1 MEACDEYLVYNGAF
15 DEGLAGSRALGA
27 AGCRTDV
34 HAPPPVLE
42 ANSPPAAPTGLAAAA
57 GDGSVTLSWAAADPN
72 DNVIYYEY
80 NVNHND
86 TSTGNLSGWTP
97 WATVPGSGSSTTS
110 HTFSG
115 LTNGREYRYHL
126 RAVNANGVS
135 VGAPASGPPWFVK
148 AVPSAPPAAPTGLAA
163 SAGVA
168 SVTLTWNDPGD
179 ASITHYEYNVN
190 HNATGTGNLTG
201 WGPWTAIAGSGASTT
216 SYTFT
221 GLAGGR
227 EYRYH
232 LRAVN
237 GNGPSIGA
245 PDFGPPWFV
254 SATVIAPPPP
264 PAPPTNLRV
273 ERVCDHKLKVRW
285 HRSSGATGYDLE
297 IGSANRKHWKRL
309 LTNWPGNSWYATNWQ
324 KDRSY
329 RFIARAVNDGG
340 SSEWVESA
348 LSVAP
353 PCAVGNLSVV
363 TSTPGEGDIGATG
376 GEISA
381 SWNAGKRASA
391 YNLDYNGSRLE
402 SGLTATSHS
411 WSVGSR
417 GASDSVSV
425 QSVSGNMTSPQ
436 SSASVA
442 WLTASNVRGTTATLD
457 LAGHS
462 GDWYVKKTAPT
473 PAGSCES
480 AGSGASHSLSG
491 LTASTSHTFTA
502 YSDASCANA
511 MATTTFTTTASL
523 TVSNIKATS
532 ATLNLAGHSQQWWYD
547 ADTGPDSACQG
558 PVAAGTSSDNL
569 TGLTQHQQYTY
580 TAYDAAGCNNSDILA
595 SITFEPSGDVLE
607 AKSVTAT
614 TATLELSNHTG
625 NWWFRETSPSTGT
638 CTAGESDFTNDLD
651 DLIPGT
657 EYTYK
662 AYDVS
667 SCADTHESASV
678 TFTTG
683 GVSVSNLYGGHSS
696 SCDIG
701 VVNNAKKQC
710 ATAFRTGSAAN
721 GYTLHSITARFMT
734 GEGSPSGFSAALYA
748 ESGGKPTGN
757 ALVTLSG
764 NAPSVSSSS
773 TRTYT
778 CPDGNTGCQLS
789 KETDYFIAMTAT
801 DTSGYKYYTWR
812 AVASDSE
819 TTTPSGNGWSIA
831 DGSRLND
838 NWSGTSSSSGRMKV
852 AATVNAVPSLTASG
866 ISGTGATLTI
876 GGHTGDWFYKGIS
889 GTEASSNCQDVYNS
903 TTDTL
908 SSLTADKLYG
918 YTAHDHASCSSAT
931 ELARE
936 YFSTNDFDV
945 GNLGEGA
952 SSDSYCGIGYIS
964 SKSRQCA
971 VGFSTGS
978 RSGGYTLKSVTGSF
992 YGKLGNPGSL
1002 KVELH
1007 AADSGNASNPAT
1019 TAISNATFAGSDPDT
1034 TGLYD
1039 FTCTGAGCSLSAS
1052 TTYFLVMSTDDASG
1066 GNDAYLLETTNSD
1079 AEATHPDSNG
1089 WTIANVARSKTESN
1103 DWANAGVSLTGLL
1116 HIAADD

>member
-1 MEACDEYLVYNGAF
+1 M
-15 DEGLAGSRALGA
+15 
-27 AGCRTDV
+27 
-34 HAPPPVLE
+34 
-42 ANSPPAAPTGLAAAA
+42 
-57 GDGSVTLSWAAADPN
+57 
-72 DNVIYYEY
+72 
-80 NVNHND
+80 
-86 TSTGNLSGWTP
+86 
-97 WATVPGSGSSTTS
+97 PGSGPSSTS

-126 RAVNANGVS
+126 RAVNGNGAS

-163 SAGVA
+163 SAGGA

-179 ASITHYEYNVN
+179 SSITHYEYNVN

-201 WGPWTAIAGSGASTT
+201 WSQWAAIPGSGASTT

-254 SATVIAPPPP
+254 SATVIAPPQP

-285 HRSSGATGYDLE
+285 HRSSGAAGYDLE

-309 LTNWPGNSWYATNWQ
+309 LTNWHGNSWYATNWQ

-353 PCAVGNLSVV
+353 PCAVDSLSVV
-363 TSTPGEGDIGATG
+363 TSTPGEGDIGASG

-391 YNLDYNGSRLE
+391 YNLDYNGSSVE

-417 GASDSVSV
+417 GASDTVSV
-425 QSVSGNMTSPQ
+425 QSVNGNMTSPQ

-442 WLTASNVRGTTATLD
+442 WLTASSVKGTTATLD

-480 AGSGASHSLSG
+480 AGSGTTHSLTG
-491 LTASTSHTFTA
+491 LTASTAHTFTA
-502 YSDASCANA
+502 YADSSCANA
-511 MATTTFTTTASL
+511 MAATTFTTTASL
-523 TVSNIKATS
+523 TVSNIEATS
-532 ATLNLAGHSQQWWYD
+532 ATLNLAGHSGQWWYD
-547 ADTGPDSACQG
+547 ADTGPDSTCQG
-558 PVAAGTSSDNL
+558 PVAAGTSSDSL
-569 TGLTQHQQYTY
+569 TGLTVHQQYTY
-580 TAYDAAGCNNSDILA
+580 TAYDAAGCNSGDALT

-625 NWWFRETSPSTGT
+625 DWWFRKTSPSTGT

-683 GVSVSNLYGGHSS
+683 GVSVSNLDASS
-696 SCDIG
+696 LSDRVG
-701 VVNNAKKQC
+701 VLVNTLRHIANGF
-710 ATAFRTGSAAN
+710 TTGSKTN
-721 GYTLHSITARFMT
+721 GYTLHS
-734 GEGSPSGFSAALYA
+734 
-748 ESGGKPTGN
+748 
-757 ALVTLSG
+757 VTLEFSGSYGNPGNLTVALHEASG
-764 NAPSVSSSS
+764 NKPSIDAISNATFSGDAPNTTEKS
-773 TRTYT
+773 TSTYT
-778 CPDGNTGCQLS
+778 CSGTGCQLS
-789 KETDYFIAMTAT
+789 ASTTYFVVLTTPDTAG
-801 DTSGYKYYTWR
+801 SKYYFV
-812 AVASDSE
+812 AVTDATGE
-819 TTTPSGNGWSIA
+819 TGVPSGNEWSIA
-831 DGSRLND
+831 DEGWTGT
-838 NWSGTSSSSGRMKV
+838 NWGVPRTQVLMMKV
-852 AATVNAVPSLTASG
+852 AATVNEPVTLTASG

-876 GGHTGDWFYKGIS
+876 AGHTGDWFYKGIS

-903 TTDTL
+903 KTDTL
-908 SSLTADKLYG
+908 SGLTADKLYG

-931 ELARE
+931 ELAWE

-952 SSDSYCGIGYIS
+952 ASGSCLVGYS
-964 SKSRQCA
+964 AGSRKCA
-971 VGFSTGS
+971 MPFTTGD
-978 RSGGYTLKSVTGSF
+978 RSGGYTLKSITAEFNAKQEITGT
-992 YGKLGNPGSL
+992 LGNII
-1002 KVELH
+1002 VAIH
-1007 AADSGNASNPAT
+1007 AEDTVNSANPAA
-1019 TAISNATFAGSDPDT
+1019 TAKVTLDGNNPNTAGLYSYTCSGSD
-1034 TGLYD
+1034 
-1039 FTCTGAGCSLSAS
+1039 CSLSKE
-1052 TTYFLVMSTDDASG
+1052 TKYFIVMSTADTDG
-1066 GNDAYLLETTNSD
+1066 VKFYQMKLTTSD
-1079 AEATHPDSNG
+1079 AEAVHPSGNEWSIENVGREKNG
-1089 WTIANVARSKTESN
+1089 SAAWVDLASSQ
-1103 DWANAGVSLTGLL
+1103 TGLL

>member
-1 MEACDEYLVYNGAF
+1 MNTMNIGRTLSP
-15 DEGLAGSRALGA
+15 SRAKSRLPLATA
-27 AGCRTDV
+27 ALLALLAAALMFTP
-34 HAPPPVLE
+34 PPPVLE

-57 GDGSVTLSWAAADPN
+57 GNGSVTLSWAAADPN
-72 DNVIYYEY
+72 DNVTYYEY

-97 WATVPGSGSSTTS
+97 WATVPGSGPSSTS

-168 SVTLTWNDPGD
+168 SVTLSWNDPGD

-201 WGPWTAIAGSGASTT
+201 WSAWETVPGSGASTT
-216 SYTFT
+216 SHTFS

-245 PDFGPPWFV
+245 PASGPPWFV

-363 TSTPGEGDIGATG
+363 TSTPGEGDIGASG

-442 WLTASNVRGTTATLD
+442 WLTASNVKGTSATLD

-462 GDWYVKKTAPT
+462 GDWYVKRTAPT

-480 AGSGASHSLSG
+480 AGSGTTHSLTG
-491 LTASTSHTFTA
+491 LTASTAHTFTA
-502 YSDASCANA
+502 YSDSNCANA
-511 MATTTFTTTASL
+511 MAATTFTAGAGL
-523 TVSNIKATS
+523 TVSTIRATS
-532 ATLNLAGHSQQWWYD
+532 ATLNIVGHSGQWWYD
-547 ADTGPDSACQG
+547 ADTGPDATCQG
-558 PVAAGTSSDNL
+558 PIAAGTSSDNL
-569 TGLTQHQQYTY
+569 TGLTEHQQYTY
-580 TAYDAAGCNNSDILA
+580 TAYDAAGCNSGDALT
-595 SITFEPSGDVLE
+595 SITFEPSGDNLA
-607 AKSVTAT
+607 AKNVTAT
-614 TATLELSNHTG
+614 SATLELSNHTG
-625 NWWFRETSPSTGT
+625 DWWFKRTAPDAGN
-638 CTAGESDFTNDLD
+638 CTKGESDFTNDLSG
-651 DLIPGT
+651 LIPGT
-657 EYTYK
+657 VYTYK
-662 AYDVS
+662 SYDVDG
-667 SCADTHESASV
+667 CGATHESASV

-683 GVSVSNLYGGHSS
+683 GVSVSNLEETLTSSHGGVSDVLRGTS
-696 SCDIG
+696 F
-701 VVNNAKKQC
+701 
-710 ATAFRTGSAAN
+710 TTGSNNN
-721 GYTLHSITARFMT
+721 GYTLHSVTAKFDSKV
-734 GEGSPSGFSAALYA
+734 GSPGAIRVDIYSQSGSNPGT
-748 ESGGKPTGN
+748 S
-757 ALVTLSG
+757 LVTLGGG
-764 NAPSVSSSS
+764 NPDEAGNY
-773 TRTYT
+773 TYT
-778 CPDGNTGCQLS
+778 CSGSSCDLSGNNATYYLVLS
-789 KETDYFIAMTAT
+789 APNAQSNNYYRWRLTQ
-801 DTSGYKYYTWR
+801 SGNQTN
-812 AVASDSE
+812 
-819 TTTPSGNGWSIA
+819 TPSDAGWSI
-831 DGSRLND
+831 GSDLLVYAAGS
-838 NWSGTSSSSGRMKV
+838 WSLGLAGTGGVFKV
-852 AATVNAVPSLTASG
+852 AATENPPATLTASG

-876 GGHTGDWFYKGIS
+876 GNHTGDWFYKGIS

-908 SSLTADKLYG
+908 SGLTADKLYG

-945 GNLGEGA
+945 GNLGETSVSA
-952 SSDSYCGIGYIS
+952 YCFSGFAQ
-964 SKSRQCA
+964 SKSQQCA
-971 VGFSTGS
+971 IAFTTGS
-978 RSGGYTLKSVTGSF
+978 RSGGYTLKSVAGRFAAKIGSP
-992 YGKLGNPGSL
+992 GSIVVKVHTADTSNSSNPGTEVVTLS
-1002 KVELH
+1002 
-1007 AADSGNASNPAT
+1007 
-1019 TAISNATFAGSDPDT
+1019 GSDPDT
-1034 TGLYD
+1034 AGLHTFSCPAGNTGCD
-1039 FTCTGAGCSLSAS
+1039 LSANQ
-1052 TTYFLVMSTDDASG
+1052 TYFVVMSTADTSG
-1066 GNDAYLLETTNSD
+1066 ATALYRLERTTSD
-1079 AEATHPDSNG
+1079 AEAVHPSGNE
-1089 WTIANVARSKTESN
+1089 WSIADVGRSKTGSAAWV
-1103 DWANAGVSLTGLL
+1103 DLASSQTGLV